1 MIIITNNMLFKIN
14 FIGILLILLCVIVGN
29 KTAPGRY
36 CAYYEKDTV
45 WSFGQIEGNTIQREG
60 FWIFLDRWGDKK
72 SLGAVGNFKDGRQN
86 GWWIEYRYDSLQT
99 KYNERY
105 FVNDTIIGRGNFY
118 DDKGNLEL
126 VQFYENGEI
135 VAASEILLDD
145 GKFYPSSASWSTF
158 LTELIT
164 PENGKDH
171 AVIINSWSNI
181 IDKTVAGIAAV
192 LLIVNV
198 CFLFGK
204 NCV

>member
-1 MIIITNNMLFKIN
+1 MNVFITAQLCPFSRVSDTDRTFLFISII
-14 FIGILLILLCVIVGN
+14 GLL
-29 KTAPGRY
+29 
-36 CAYYEKDTV
+36 E
-45 WSFGQIEGNTIQREG
+45 Q
-60 FWIFLDRWGDKK
+60 
-72 SLGAVGNFKDGRQN
+72 
-86 GWWIEYRYDSLQT
+86 
-99 KYNERY
+99 RY

-171 AVIINSWSNI
+171 AVIFNSWTNI
-181 IDKTVAGIAAV
+181 IDKTVATIAV
-192 LLIVNV
+192 ILLIVNV
-198 CFLFGK
+198 IFFIK
-204 NCV
+204 KKIA